1 MAVGSCGSV
10 RPILRRSSREGGLR
24 EILIILAAF
33 ASDVLSRF
41 RRWFTVRRVLG
52 IVAVLIVLLL
62 FRQFLLLGMDI
73 SFLFGLD
80 LGLVTEVTALM
91 IILSVRHRVMTAT
104 YVVRHWLLRTKPV
117 GRFLRRGIRRAFRS
131 RPAAPLLPPPP
142 DDEPAVWAFA

>member
-1 MAVGSCGSV
+1 
-10 RPILRRSSREGGLR
+10 LR

-104 YVVRHWLLRTKPV
+104 YVVRHWLYGVLFVPARQHHSC
-117 GRFLRRGIRRAFRS
+117 RRRQMMNRRS
-131 RPAAPLLPPPP
+131 GPSP
-142 DDEPAVWAFA
+142 DAR

>member
-1 MAVGSCGSV
+1 M
-10 RPILRRSSREGGLR
+10 R
-24 EILIILAAF
+24 EIPIVLAAF
-33 ASDVLSRF
+33 ASDLLGRF
-41 RRWFTVRRVLG
+41 KRWLTVRRVVG
-52 IVAVLIVLLL
+52 IVAVLILLLL
-62 FRQFLLLGMDI
+62 FGQFLSLGMDV

-91 IILSVRHRVMTAT
+91 IILSVRHRVMTAA

-131 RPAAPLLPPPP
+131 RPAAPFLPPPP